1 MTAPPSAGPSPE
13 GEEGRFVSRGRDF
26 HSKGSFIT
34 QPPIASD
41 TSMYKVRT
49 YNKIALSGLDRFPR
63 QAYEVGSDIAHP
75 DAFLLRS
82 QKLQGIEVP
91 QSLLAVARAGAGV
104 NNVPVAEYGKLG
116 IVVFNTPGAN
126 ANAVKELVM
135 AGMLLSSRAIVD
147 SMNFVQS
154 LADLKDPAE
163 MSPRVEKE
171 KSRFAGNEL
180 KGKTLGI
187 VGLGAIGSMVA
198 EMALAMGMKV
208 VGFDPVLSIDAAW
221 RLSNEV
227 SRMENLQSLLARSD
241 YVSMHVPAV
250 DGTRHM
256 INNDTLAA
264 IKPGAVLLNFARDT
278 IVDAAAVL
286 ESLAAGK
293 LGKYVCDFPEPS
305 LLGNPQIIA
314 LPHIGASTEES
325 EENCAVMAANQLV
338 DYLENGNIENSVNFP
353 KISME
358 RSPGTARIIF
368 SNDNVPGVLGQVL
381 SVLAENKVNVVDMVN
396 KSRAELAFN
405 IVDVETL
412 PGDDVLRAIA
422 KVEHVIRIRVI

>member
-1 MTAPPSAGPSPE
+1 
-13 GEEGRFVSRGRDF
+13 
-26 HSKGSFIT
+26 
-34 QPPIASD
+34 
-41 TSMYKVRT
+41 MYKVRT

-63 QAYEVGSDIAHP
+63 QSYEVGSDIAHP

-135 AGMLLSSRAIVD
+135 AGMLLSSRGIVD

-154 LADLKDPAE
+154 LSDLKDPAE

-198 EMALAMGMKV
+198 RMALAMGMKV

-256 INNDTLAA
+256 INSDTLAA

-305 LLGNPQIIA
+305 LLGHPQIIA

-358 RSPGTARIIF
+358 RSPGTARIVF

-381 SVLAENKVNVVDMVN
+381 SVLAENKVNVVDMMN

-405 IVDVETL
+405 IMDVETL

-422 KVEHVIRIRVI
+422 AVEHVIRIRVI